1 MSPRAST
8 SPSRFNI
15 LTPLV
20 QKRFLLKLRVTNDY
34 NRSFIFLSERFSE
47 KRYGIGFS
55 DIYYSSNQEQCLNH
69 SREML
74 RHSLVVMFIL
84 LPFFFLPRLNIPS
97 TP

>member
-1 MSPRAST
+1 MTPRAST
-8 SPSRFNI
+8 SSSRFNI

-20 QKRFLLKLRVTNDY
+20 QKRFLLKLRVTNNY
-34 NRSFIFLSERFSE
+34 NQSFIILSERFSE
-47 KRYGIGFS
+47 KRYGIGVS
-55 DIYYSSNQEQCLNH
+55 CLNH

-74 RHSLVVMFIL
+74 RHSLVVIFIL